1 MTRLP
6 IGSYA
11 VDTST
16 GQVGRVMGHEGPYVQ
31 LRPYGGGKEW
41 DCVPGALRTATTS
54 ERLRA
59 ATAYANARS
68 RGEVP

>member
-1 MTRLP
+1 MSAP
-6 IGSYA
+6 AVGSYV

-16 GQVGRVMGHEGPYVQ
+16 GRVGRVMAYMGPYAQ
-31 LRPYGGGKEW
+31 LRPIGGGREW
-41 DCVPGALRTATTS
+41 DCVPEALRIATAM

-59 ATAYANARS
+59 ATAHVNARS